1 MAVPSKPVFPAAGSR
16 PDSLSIREYFAAVAL
31 QGILAGTWA
40 LTRQGIAADAA
51 AKKAV
56 EYADAL
62 IAQLK

>member
-1 MAVPSKPVFPAAGSR
+1 MNVK
-16 PDSLSIREYFAAVAL
+16 EYFAAVAL

-40 LTRQGIAADAA
+40 ISQGIAPEAA

-62 IAQLK
+62 ICELK